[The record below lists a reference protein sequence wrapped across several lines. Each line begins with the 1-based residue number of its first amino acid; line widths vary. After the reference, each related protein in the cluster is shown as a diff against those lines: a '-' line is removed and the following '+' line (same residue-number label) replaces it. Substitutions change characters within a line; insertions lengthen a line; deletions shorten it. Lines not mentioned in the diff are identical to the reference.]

1 MPGIEKCLQKAPNRN
16 KIIGVS
22 DMAPG
27 ADSESQLQIG
37 HVLFIDVV
45 GYSKLL
51 LDEQREVQ
59 QQLNFVVKNAAQV
72 QAAETEGKLVR
83 IPTGDGM
90 ALVFFNTPEAPIR
103 CAVEISSAL
112 KGQAKIPLRMG
123 IHSGPVNELKDV
135 NDRANI
141 AGAGINIAQ
150 RVMDCG
156 DANHILL
163 SRRAAEDLA
172 QSRQWRPYLHDL
184 GECVVKHG
192 LPIFV
197 VNLYTDE
204 VGNPAPPAKFQHP
217 GGETR
222 GAGGVYRTISMV
234 FAATIVI
241 AAAAVGTWLHLR
253 TGKTP
258 DKSIAVLP
266 FENFSEDKANAFFAD
281 GIQDDILTSLARIR
295 DLRVISRTSVE
306 KYRNDKTPTNLRQ
319 VAKDLGVTNIL
330 EGSVRRV
337 GNRVAVTVQ
346 LIDAAQDRHIWANR
360 YDRTLEDSLG
370 LEGELAGE
378 IAEALRATL
387 TPQEK
392 ELIQRKPTENA
403 RAYDLYLQ
411 GRQYELKPDTFLQD
425 YRTAEQLYVQAIT
438 LDPKFAL
445 AYVRLAETHA
455 RIFHFYEPIE
465 TWRKK
470 ARSEAETALQ
480 LQPNLGE
487 AHHALGLCYY
497 WFDYDY
503 DKALKEFAIGR
514 TLSPNDSSIPF
525 HAASIKRRQ
534 GHWDQAEADYRQVLL
549 LDPQNANFARDLL
562 YLYCAMRKWPEA
574 KAAAERLIALSPDSI
589 NAKAQIG
596 FVEFWQKGTTA
607 RLKSEMAS
615 IPAGQDPDGAVTSCR
630 IDRALIDRA
639 LPEAEEALRGSP
651 LDIFSYFTGVD
662 TPRSFFAGQI
672 ALMRGDETAAR
683 RELEKTRD
691 FFDTALKQAPE
702 APERHAFLGY
712 VCGLLGENDR
722 AIAEG
727 KRAVELRPESQDAL
741 DGTIFNA
748 VLAMIYARTGK
759 TAEAVALLQHLLDVP
774 GAVDSVDY
782 SITVSDLKYRWEWDP
797 IRNDPGFQKLLQG
810 PP

>member
-1 MPGIEKCLQKAPNRN
+1 MFAGNN
-16 KIIGVS
+16 
-22 DMAPG
+22 MAPEN
-27 ADSESQLQIG
+27 DLESQLQIG
-37 HVLFIDVV
+37 HVLFIDAV

-72 QAAETEGKLVR
+72 QAAEAEEKLVR

-90 ALVFFNTPEAPIR
+90 ALVFFNSPEAPIR
-103 CAVEISSAL
+103 CAVEIASAL
-112 KGQAKIPLRMG
+112 KGQSGMPLRMG

-156 DANHILL
+156 DAGHILL
-163 SRRAAEDLA
+163 SKRAADDLA

-184 GECVVKHG
+184 GECSMKHG

-204 VGNPAPPAKFQHP
+204 VGNPESPVKFRHL
-217 GGETR
+217 ESEAARKTTIF
-222 GAGGVYRTISMV
+222 RTVSMV
-234 FAATIVI
+234 LGVTIVI
-241 AAAAVGTWLHLR
+241 AAAAAGTWLHLR
-253 TGKTP
+253 TVKAA

-266 FENFSEDKANAFFAD
+266 FENFSEDKSNAFFAD

-306 KYRNDKTPTNLRQ
+306 KYRHDKAPANLRQ

-346 LIDAAQDRHIWANR
+346 LIDAAEDRHIWANR

-392 ELIQRKPTENA
+392 ELIQRKPTENS

-425 YRTAEQLYVQAIT
+425 YRTAEQLYLQAVT

-455 RIFHFYEPIE
+455 RIFHFYEPID
-465 TWRKK
+465 TWKKK
-470 ARSEAETALQ
+470 ARTEAEKALQ
-480 LQPNLGE
+480 LQPSLGE

-497 WFDYDY
+497 WLDYDY
-503 DKALKEFAIGR
+503 DKALSEFAIGR
-514 TLSPNDSSIPF
+514 SLSPSDSTIPF
-525 HAASIKRRQ
+525 HAAAIKKRQ
-534 GHWDQAEADYRQVLL
+534 GHWSDAEADYRQVLL
-549 LDPQNANFARDLL
+549 LDPQNANFLRDLL
-562 YLYCAMRKWPEA
+562 YLYCAMRKWPDA
-574 KAAAERLIALSPDSI
+574 QSAADRLLAMTPDSI
-589 NAKAQIG
+589 NAKTQIG
-596 FVEFWQKGTTA
+596 FVEFWQKGTTS
-607 RLKSEMAS
+607 RLNSEMAS

-630 IDRALIDRA
+630 IDRALIDRDLA
-639 LPEAEEALRGSP
+639 EAEKALHDSS
-651 LDIFSYFTGVD
+651 LDTLSYFTGVD
-662 TPRSFFAGQI
+662 TPKSYFAGEI
-672 ALMRGDETAAR
+672 ALLRGDMATAR
-683 RELEKTRD
+683 SELEKTRD
-691 FFDTALKQAPE
+691 LFDAALKQAPD

-712 VCGLLGENDR
+712 VCSLLGENER

-727 KRAVELRPESQDAL
+727 KRAVELRPESKDAL
-741 DGTIFNA
+741 DGSIFNA

-759 TAEAVALLQHLLDVP
+759 TSEAVALLQHLLDIP
-774 GAVDSVDY
+774 GAVDSVNY
-782 SITVSDLKYRWEWDP
+782 SITVSDLKYRWVWDP
-797 IRNDPGFQKLLQG
+797 IRNDPGFQKLLQR

>member
-1 MPGIEKCLQKAPNRN
+1 MSGGSN
-16 KIIGVS
+16 
-22 DMAPG
+22 MASENDP
-27 ADSESQLQIG
+27 ESQLQIG
-37 HVLFIDVV
+37 HVLFMDVV

-72 QAAETEGKLVR
+72 QAAEAEGKLIR

-90 ALVFFNTPEAPIR
+90 ALVFFNSPEAPIR

-112 KGQAKIPLRMG
+112 KGQGEISLRMG
-123 IHSGPVNELKDV
+123 IHSGPVNEIKDV

-156 DANHILL
+156 DAGHILL
-163 SRRAAEDLA
+163 SKRAAEDLA

-184 GECVVKHG
+184 GECSMKHG

-204 VGNPAPPAKFQHP
+204 VGNRVAPETFQHP
-217 GGETR
+217 ENKTGG
-222 GAGGVYRTISMV
+222 GGSVYRAVSMV
-234 FAATIVI
+234 LAAAIVI

-253 TGKTP
+253 TAKAA

-346 LIDAAQDRHIWANR
+346 LIDATQDRHIWANR

-392 ELIQRKPTENA
+392 ELIQRKPTENSS
-403 RAYDLYLQ
+403 AYDLYLQ

-445 AYVRLAETHA
+445 AWVRLAETHA

-470 ARSEAETALQ
+470 ARTEAETALQ
-480 LQPNLGE
+480 LQPSLGE

-514 TLSPNDSSIPF
+514 SLSPNDSMIPF

-562 YLYCAMRKWPEA
+562 YLYCAMRKWPDA
-574 KAAAERLIALSPDSI
+574 QAAAERLLALSPDSI
-589 NAKAQIG
+589 NAKTQIG
-596 FVEFWQKGTTA
+596 FVEFWQKGTTS

-630 IDRALIDRA
+630 IDRAMIDRDA
-639 LPEAEEALRGSP
+639 AEAEKVLHDSP
-651 LDIFSYFTGVD
+651 LDVFSYFTGVD
-662 TPRSFFAGQI
+662 TPKSFFAGEI
-672 ALMRGDETAAR
+672 ALFRGDMATAR
-683 RELEKTRD
+683 PELERTRD
-691 FFDTALKQAPE
+691 LFEAALKQAPD

-712 VCGLLGENDR
+712 VCALLGENER

-741 DGTIFNA
+741 DGAIFNA
-748 VLAMIYARTGK
+748 VLAMTYARTGK

-774 GAVDSVDY
+774 GAVDSVNY
-782 SITVSDLKYRWEWDP
+782 SITVSDLKRRWEWDP
-797 IRNDPGFQKLLQG
+797 IRNDPGFQKLLQR

>member
-1 MPGIEKCLQKAPNRN
+1 MLAGNGMTPENDP
-16 KIIGVS
+16 
-22 DMAPG
+22 
-27 ADSESQLQIG
+27 ESRLQIG
-37 HVLFIDVV
+37 HVLFLDVV

-59 QQLNFVVKNAAQV
+59 QQLNFVVRNAAQV
-72 QAAETEGKLVR
+72 QAAEAEGKLVR
-83 IPTGDGM
+83 LPTGDGM

-112 KGQAKIPLRMG
+112 KGQAEIPLRMG

-156 DANHILL
+156 DAGHILL
-163 SRRAAEDLA
+163 SKRAAEDLA

-184 GECVVKHG
+184 GECSVKHG

-204 VGNPAPPAKFQHP
+204 VGNPATPVKFQHSGHAESGP
-217 GGETR
+217 
-222 GAGGVYRTISMV
+222 GGVYRTISMV

-253 TGKTP
+253 TVNAR

-266 FENFSEDKANAFFAD
+266 FENFSDDKANAFFAD

-319 VAKDLGVTNIL
+319 VAKDLGVTNVL

-392 ELIQRKPTENA
+392 ELIQRKPTENS

-480 LQPNLGE
+480 LQPSLGE

-497 WFDYDY
+497 WFEHDY
-503 DKALKEFAIGR
+503 DKALHEFAIGR
-514 TLSPNDSSIPF
+514 SLSPNDSSIPF
-525 HAASIKRRQ
+525 HIAAIKRRQ
-534 GHWDQAEADYRQVLL
+534 GHWAESAEDYRQILL
-549 LDPQNANFARDLL
+549 LDPQNANIVRDLL
-562 YLYCAMRKWPEA
+562 YLYCAMRDWPRA
-574 KAAAERLIALSPDSI
+574 HSTGERLLSMAPGSM

-596 FVEFWQKGTTA
+596 YVEFWEKGTTA
-607 RLKSEMAS
+607 RLKSELAT
-615 IPAGQDPDGAVTSCR
+615 IPAGQDPDGAVTAFRVDRCF
-630 IDRALIDRA
+630 IDRDIEGA
-639 LPEAEEALRGSP
+639 EAALRGSS
-651 LDIFSYFTGVD
+651 LDTFSYFNAID
-662 TPRSFFAGQI
+662 TPRSFFSGI
-672 ALMRGDETAAR
+672 VALLRGENAVAR
-683 RELEKTRD
+683 RELEHTRD
-691 FFDTALKQAPE
+691 TFVASLAQAPDI
-702 APERHAFLGY
+702 PEHHAFLGY
-712 VCGLLGENDR
+712 VCALLGENER

-741 DGTIFNA
+741 DGTVFNA
-748 VLAMIYARTGK
+748 VLALIYARTGK
-759 TAEAVALLQHLLDVP
+759 TDEALALLQHLLDVP
-774 GAVDSVDY
+774 GAVDSANY
-782 SITVSDLKYRWEWDP
+782 SVTLSDLKYRWEWDP
-797 IRNDPGFQKLLQG
+797 IRNDPRFQKLLQR